1 MKPFNHTITRRTRRR
16 RNAAGQETSVARWFV
31 NYRCPDTGQR
41 KLPSFASRA
50 EAEAFRTKLVG
61 EVSLG
66 IYVDPSRAPS
76 VAEAVSHWLRAREGE
91 VKASTLDGYRVVAKA
106 ITGPLLEG
114 TPQQRHAFTRS
125 GDKPHRDT
133 RVLKMLGEVK
143 TNELCTAEIRRWHG
157 LVKGTVGRYTAN
169 RALSMLKSVLAL
181 NEEDFGIRAPA
192 MPTSLSRARAR
203 PSLARRSKICGATR
217 SRG

>member
-114 TPQQRHAFTRS
+114 T
-125 GDKPHRDT
+125 
-133 RVLKMLGEVK
+133 
-143 TNELCTAEIRRWHG
+143 
-157 LVKGTVGRYTAN
+157 
-169 RALSMLKSVLAL
+169 
-181 NEEDFGIRAPA
+181 
-192 MPTSLSRARAR
+192 
-203 PSLARRSKICGATR
+203 
-217 SRG
+217 